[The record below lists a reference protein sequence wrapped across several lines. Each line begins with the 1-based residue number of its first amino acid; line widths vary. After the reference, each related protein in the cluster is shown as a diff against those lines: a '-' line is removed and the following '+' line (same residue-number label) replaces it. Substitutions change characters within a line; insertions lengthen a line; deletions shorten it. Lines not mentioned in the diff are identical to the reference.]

1 MKKLHTKSTKINEFS
16 TMVETIIL
24 AQGLSTR
31 TLDRK
36 FGIREEAFYD
46 SKENR
51 ELTLSAPIIY
61 KCDSTFI
68 RKVAGAKSNERVY
81 VVRQIHSER

>member
-1 MKKLHTKSTKINEFS
+1 MKKLHTKSTKIDDNS

-36 FGIREEAFYD
+36 FGIREEAFY
-46 SKENR
+46 NR
-51 ELTLSAPIIY
+51 DTNTELTLSRPQIF

-68 RKVAGAKSNERVY
+68 RKVAGANSNERVY
-81 VVRQIHSER
+81 VVRQIHSEK